1 VRISF
6 CTSVSCKIIFLS
18 SFLLSLDLV
27 EIDNVVMYNLNIFDH
42 YLYEFLLDGHD
53 HLKSPEHMIVTFL
66 REERGHGVDGESP
79 PFPYGMD
86 NVTGKFP
93 CFSYQRFL
101 CSRRFRLLISLSQII
116 YMEGVFFM

>member
-1 VRISF
+1 
-6 CTSVSCKIIFLS
+6 
-18 SFLLSLDLV
+18 LDLV

-79 PFPYGMD
+79 PFSLWNG
-86 NVTGKFP
+86 
-93 CFSYQRFL
+93 QRHRKVSMLFVPTVPL
-101 CSRRFRLLISLSQII
+101 FKTL
-116 YMEGVFFM
+116 